1 MGRSDWSRAGFVC
14 PRVSE
19 QKDIQIILQNP
30 FKKFNSFSKDGLGYC
45 QSWIYDDITTGVGL
59 NFAVD
64 INYTLVFLVC
74 LC

>member
-1 MGRSDWSRAGFVC
+1 MC
-14 PRVSE
+14 PWASV
-19 QKDIQIILQNP
+19 QKHILTIPQYP
-30 FKKFNSFSKDGLGYC
+30 FKKFKSFSKDGLYYC

-64 INYTLVFLVC
+64 INYTLVSLVC